1 MMVMMV
7 GVGMYNRLGH
17 TSGKFS
23 LTPAG
28 GQLEFVFYPSAINN
42 RAFLSD
48 KACLARSELGINWRK
63 LL

>member
-1 MMVMMV
+1 MIVMML

-28 GQLEFVFYPSAINN
+28 WQLESCVYLSSINR
-42 RAFLSD
+42 RAFLRD